1 MAMYRMQILL
11 KPEQRER
18 LERVARREGRTFSDT
33 ARRALEEGLKMMEG
47 DSNVVWNQRLEALK
61 FLDGLRKQIQEERGV
76 YQGDL
81 VNEARRDRD
90 NQTDQTW
97 RNE

>member
-11 KPEQRER
+11 KPEQRKR

-33 ARRALEEGLKMMEG
+33 ARRAIEEGLRVMEG
-47 DSNVVWNQRLEALK
+47 DSDAVWEKRLEALE
-61 FLDGLRKQIQEERGV
+61 FLNGLRNRIQEERGV

-81 VNEARRDRD
+81 VDEARAERE
-90 NQTDQTW
+90 NQTEQVW
-97 RNE
+97 RKE

>member
-18 LERVARREGRTFSDT
+18 LKRVARREGRTFSDT
-33 ARRALEEGLKMMEG
+33 ARRAIEEGLRVMEG
-47 DSNVVWNQRLEALK
+47 DSVVVWNQRLEALEH
-61 FLDGLRKQIQEERGV
+61 LNGLRKQIQEQRGV

-81 VNEARRDRD
+81 VNEARSEREA
-90 NQTDQTW
+90 QIEQTW
-97 RNE
+97 LKG

>member
-1 MAMYRMQILL
+1 MYRMQILL

-18 LERVARREGRTFSDT
+18 LERVAKREGRTFSDT
-33 ARRALEEGLKMMEG
+33 ARRALEEGLRVMEG
-47 DSNVVWNQRLEALK
+47 DSDVFWDRRLEALK

-81 VNEARRDRD
+81 VNEARTERDA
-90 NQTDQTW
+90 QMEQAW
-97 RNE
+97 RKE

>member
-18 LERVARREGRTFSDT
+18 LERVAKREGRTFSDT
-33 ARRALEEGLKMMEG
+33 ARRALEEGLRVMEG
-47 DSNVVWNQRLEALK
+47 DSDVFWDRRLEALK

-81 VNEARRDRD
+81 VNEARTERDA
-90 NQTDQTW
+90 QMEQAW
-97 RNE
+97 RKE

>member
-18 LERVARREGRTFSDT
+18 LERVAKREGRTFSDT
-33 ARRALEEGLKMMEG
+33 ARRALEEGLRVMEG
-47 DSNVVWNQRLEALK
+47 DSDVFWDRRLEALK

-81 VNEARRDRD
+81 VNEARTERDAQMEQAR
-90 NQTDQTW
+90 
-97 RNE
+97 RKE

>member
-1 MAMYRMQILL
+1 MYRMQILL

-18 LERVARREGRTFSDT
+18 LERVAKREGRTFSDT
-33 ARRALEEGLKMMEG
+33 ARRALEEGLRVMEG
-47 DSNVVWNQRLEALK
+47 DSEVVRSQRLESLE
-61 FLDGLRKQIQEERGV
+61 FLDGLRKQVQEEHGV

-81 VNEARRDRD
+81 VNEARTDRE
-90 NQTDQTW
+90 NQTEQVW

>member
-18 LERVARREGRTFSDT
+18 LKRVAKREGRTFSDT
-33 ARRALEEGLKMMEG
+33 ARRALEEGLRVMEG
-47 DSNVVWNQRLEALK
+47 DSDEIWKQRREALEALNS
-61 FLDGLRKQIQEERGV
+61 LRKQIQEEKGV

-81 VNEARRDRD
+81 VNDARTERENQVDR
-90 NQTDQTW
+90 TW
-97 RNE
+97 REE

>member
-1 MAMYRMQILL
+1 MAMYRMQLL
-11 KPEQRER
+11 VKPEQRKR

-33 ARRALEEGLKMMEG
+33 ARRALEEGLRVMEG
-47 DSNVVWNQRLEALK
+47 DSDFIWEQRLQALE
-61 FLDGLRKQIQEERGV
+61 FLNRLRKQIQDERGV

-81 VNEARRDRD
+81 VNEARAERDS
-90 NQTDQTW
+90 QSEPLW

>member
-18 LERVARREGRTFSDT
+18 LKRVAKREGRTFSDT
-33 ARRALEEGLKMMEG
+33 ARRAIEAGLRVMEG
-47 DSNVVWNQRLEALK
+47 DSEVVWNQRLEALE
-61 FLDGLRKQIQEERGV
+61 FLDGLRKRIQDERGV

-81 VNEARRDRD
+81 VDDARVEREA
-90 NQTDQTW
+90 QIEQVW
-97 RNE
+97 RKE

>member
-18 LERVARREGRTFSDT
+18 LERVAKREGRTFSDT
-33 ARRALEEGLKMMEG
+33 ARRALEEGLRVMEG
-47 DSNVVWNQRLEALK
+47 DSDSIWDQRIEAVK
-61 FLDGLRKQIQEERGV
+61 FLNGLRKKIQEEKGI

-81 VNEARRDRD
+81 VNEARMDRE
-90 NQTDQTW
+90 NQIEKTW
-97 RNE
+97 RKE